1 MVPAAVARIASIP
14 PAGNPIACP
23 ASFGFELAEAFAGDV
38 GEDPEVGEPAPAEA
52 LEPAEDAAA
61 NAAVDAAVDAASVA
75 ELESPVSVATDPVAV
90 ALALAGS
97 VT

>member
-1 MVPAAVARIASIP
+1 MVPAAMARIASIP

-52 LEPAEDAAA
+52 LEPAEDAA
-61 NAAVDAAVDAASVA
+61 VDAAAVA

-90 ALALAGS
+90 ALAVAGS
-97 VT
+97 VM